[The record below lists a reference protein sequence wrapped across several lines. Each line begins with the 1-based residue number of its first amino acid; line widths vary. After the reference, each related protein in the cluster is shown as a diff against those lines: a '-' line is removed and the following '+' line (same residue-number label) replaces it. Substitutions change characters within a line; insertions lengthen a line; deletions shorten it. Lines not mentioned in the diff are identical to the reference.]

1 MLERLFAELGPW
13 NWIVLGLVLMI
24 FEVAAPGIFF
34 LWFGIAA
41 LIVGALAILLGE
53 ALGMGWQIQV
63 VLFLVLSVISV
74 LVGRRLM
81 GATDVVSDEP
91 LLNRRGEQLI
101 GQVVTLEEATVN
113 GRGRARVGDS
123 LWRVTGPDLS
133 AGTRVRITG
142 IDHGT
147 LVVEAVPPK
156 V

>member
-123 LWRVTGPDLS
+123 LWRVTGPDLA

-147 LVVEAVPPK
+147 LVVEPFEAI
-156 V
+156 

>member
-13 NWIVLGLVLMI
+13 NWVVLGLVLMI

-41 LIVGALAILLGE
+41 LIVGALAILFGE
-53 ALGMGWQIQV
+53 ALGLGWQVQV
-63 VLFLVLSVISV
+63 ILFLILSVIAV
-74 LVGRRLM
+74 FIGRRLI
-81 GATDVVSDEP
+81 GATDVMSDEP
-91 LLNRRGEQLI
+91 LLNMRGEQLI

-123 LWRVTGPDLS
+123 LWRVTGPDLD

-147 LVVEAVPPK
+147 LVVEAA
-156 V
+156 

>member
-13 NWIVLGLVLMI
+13 NWVVLGLVLMI

-41 LIVGALAILLGE
+41 LIVGALALLFGE
-53 ALGMGWQIQV
+53 ALGLHWQVQV
-63 VLFLVLSVISV
+63 ILFLVLSIIAVFI
-74 LVGRRLM
+74 GRRLI

-91 LLNRRGEQLI
+91 LLNRRAEQLI
-101 GQVVTLEEATVN
+101 GHVVTLEEATVN

-123 LWRVTGPDLS
+123 LWRVTGPDLA

-142 IDHGT
+142 IDHGV
-147 LVVEAVPPK
+147 LIIEAA
-156 V
+156 

>member
-13 NWIVLGLVLMI
+13 NWIVLGLILMI

-41 LIVGALAILLGE
+41 LIVGALSILFGD
-53 ALGMGWQIQV
+53 ALGLGWQMQV
-63 VLFLVLSVISV
+63 VLFLILSVISV
-74 LVGRRLM
+74 FIGRRLI

-123 LWRVTGPDLS
+123 LWRVTGPDLA
-133 AGTRVRITG
+133 AGTSVRIIG

-147 LVVEAVPPK
+147 LVVEPA
-156 V
+156 

>member
-13 NWIVLGLVLMI
+13 NWVVLGLILMI
-24 FEVAAPGIFF
+24 FEVAAPGIFL
-34 LWFGIAA
+34 LWFGVAA
-41 LIVGALAILLGE
+41 LIVGAVAILFGE
-53 ALGMGWQIQV
+53 ALGLGWQIQV
-63 VLFLVLSVISV
+63 ILFLVLSVIAV
-74 LVGRRLM
+74 FIGRRLI

-91 LLNRRGEQLI
+91 LLNMRGEQLI

-123 LWRVTGPDLS
+123 LWRVTGPDLA

-147 LVVEAVPPK
+147 LVIEMAETI
-156 V
+156 